1 MGNTGAA
8 LYRGGMSNIYNPA
21 FLIGEESHRLDMG
34 LSLDQQHEDRFVPIF
49 DGFQSFVADVS
60 GFYDES
66 MITKLAGATA
76 CRVEL
81 RPI

>member
-1 MGNTGAA
+1 MDDAAFSIRQYVAA
-8 LYRGGMSNIYNPA
+8 LWPTN
-21 FLIGEESHRLDMG
+21 
-34 LSLDQQHEDRFVPIF
+34 
-49 DGFQSFVADVS
+49 S

-66 MITKLAGATA
+66 MNAKLAGATA